1 MTTSVS
7 SSTSAA
13 PVDPVAKDGSSSS
26 DSGKWIEQL
35 EDADFW
41 TKVLAYFQRMQNLQ
55 KSSVQITLKGM
66 EADQVISRDAKQMQA
81 SVESI
86 SNAMKADEKKSVT
99 EGAVD
104 MLRKYGQPVVDP
116 DTNEKMDVDAF
127 IAKVAGEQAKKELN
141 DVTEIRYSDITYRID
156 ADKVKNRDIWD
167 WDYRALVA
175 AYDDPEFYSQCSEA
189 EKKLMYEAKS
199 RSWDDWRCIT
209 GGVNKNITNALE
221 LRYQMVKY
229 NRIIDEFA
237 KDHDISKMS
246 IAIDHFKDGD
256 QAYNYVMP
264 LDKAKEFVKQEIDR
278 QLNIKPDLEK
288 NAPEF
293 NKAQLQALVS
303 ALNSLSD
310 AKSTSSQQKNQSVQS
325 ALGEIQALITQ
336 ITNTI
341 NAKNEAKKGIA
352 SNTGR

>member
-13 PVDPVAKDGSSSS
+13 PVDPVAKDGLSSS

-66 EADQVISRDAKQMQA
+66 EADQIISRDAKQMQA

-99 EGAVD
+99 AGAVD

-127 IAKVAGEQAKKELN
+127 IAKVAGEKAKKELN

-156 ADKVKNRDIWD
+156 ADKVKNRSIWD
-167 WDYRALVA
+167 WEYRALKA
-175 AYDDPEFYSQCSEA
+175 AHDDPEFYSQCSEA
-189 EKKLMYEAKS
+189 EKKEMDHAISVNWDHWHHHGSEYKS
-199 RSWDDWRCIT
+199 
-209 GGVNKNITNALE
+209 ITNPLV

-237 KDHDISKMS
+237 KDHDIAKMS

-256 QAYNYVMP
+256 QAYNDMMP
-264 LDKAKEFVKQEIDR
+264 LDKAKEFVKQEKDR

-288 NAPEF
+288 NGPEF

>member
-7 SSTSAA
+7 SRTSAA
-13 PVDPVAKDGSSSS
+13 PVDLVAKDGSSSS

-66 EADQVISRDAKQMQA
+66 EADQIISRDAKQMQA
-81 SVESI
+81 SLESI

-99 EGAVD
+99 SGAVD
-104 MLRKYGQPVVDP
+104 MLRKYEQPVIDPETNKKMSVD
-116 DTNEKMDVDAF
+116 EF
-127 IAKVAGEQAKKELN
+127 LAKTTPPTDEENKSGSAENIKISKYTQ
-141 DVTEIRYSDITYRID
+141 D
-156 ADKVKNRDIWD
+156 
-167 WDYRALVA
+167 ALVERYKSNNVGHREVNLMNLA
-175 AYDDPEFYSQCSEA
+175 VKDPSFYDSLNPD
-189 EKKLMYEAKS
+189 EKAIIDRFAKGDYNS
-199 RSWDDWRCIT
+199 DKNFTSLCI
-209 GGVNKNITNALE
+209 K
-221 LRYQMVKY
+221 YQTVRY
-229 NRIIDEFA
+229 NRIIDAYEKT
-237 KDHDISKMS
+237 KDLGSLRD
-246 IAIDHFKDGD
+246 AYKDFTEHNLAFD
-256 QAYNYVMP
+256 TQMP
-264 LDKAKEFVKQEIDR
+264 LEKMKDFISEEADRRVKANSDAAA
-278 QLNIKPDLEK
+278 NG
-288 NAPEF
+288 PEL

>member
-13 PVDPVAKDGSSSS
+13 PVDLVAKDGSSSS

-66 EADQVISRDAKQMQA
+66 EADQIISRDAKQMQA

-86 SNAMKADEKKSVT
+86 SNAMKADSVT

-104 MLRKYGQPVVDP
+104 MLRKYEQPVIDP
-116 DTNEKMDVDAF
+116 DTNQKMSVDDF
-127 IAKVAGEQAKKELN
+127 LAKVGGEQGKK
-141 DVTEIRYSDITYRID
+141 VYSDIKSIRYDEKITYPVR
-156 ADKVKNRDIWD
+156 ADEVQHDNVTGR
-167 WDYRALVA
+167 DYRNLA
-175 AYDDPEFYSQCSEA
+175 AAQSDKEFYDQCSSD
-189 EKKLMYEAKS
+189 EKKLLDMAAKGNM
-199 RSWDDWRCIT
+199 DLL
-209 GGVNKNITNALE
+209 GKANIVCPLALK
-221 LRYQMVKY
+221 YQMFKY
-229 NRIIDEFA
+229 NKIIDQYA
-237 KDHDISKMS
+237 TDHDLAKLTIG
-246 IAIDHFKDGD
+246 IRNFKN
-256 QAYNYVMP
+256 YNQSYDRDMP
-264 LDKAKEFVKQEIDR
+264 IDKAEEFIKQETDK
-278 QLNIKPDLEK
+278 QLNCEGDTKK
-288 NAPEF
+288 NGTEL

>member
-1 MTTSVS
+1 MTTPVS

-13 PVDPVAKDGSSSS
+13 PVDPVTKDGLSSS

-66 EADQVISRDAKQMQA
+66 EADQIISRDAKQMQA

-99 EGAVD
+99 AGAMD
-104 MLRKYGQPVVDP
+104 MLRKYEQPIIDP
-116 DTNEKMDVDAF
+116 DTNKKMSVDDF
-127 IAKVAGEQAKKELN
+127 LAKVAGDQAKKVWS
-141 DVTEIRYSDITYRID
+141 DVTEIRYSDITYRTE
-156 ADKVKNRDIWD
+156 ADKVKNDSIWD
-167 WDYRALVA
+167 HDYRVLKA
-175 AYDDPEFYSQCSEA
+175 AHDDPEFYNQCSEA
-189 EKKLMYEAKS
+189 EKKEMDHASSVNWDHWHHHSDEYKS
-199 RSWDDWRCIT
+199 IINPL
-209 GGVNKNITNALE
+209 G

-237 KDHDISKMS
+237 KDHDIAKMT

-256 QAYNYVMP
+256 QAYNYKMP
-264 LDKAKEFVKQEIDR
+264 LDKAKEFIKTETDR

-288 NAPEF
+288 NGPEF
-293 NKAQLQALVS
+293 NKAQFQAIVS

-325 ALGEIQALITQ
+325 TLGEIQALITQ

>member
-13 PVDPVAKDGSSSS
+13 PVDPVAKDGLSSS

-66 EADQVISRDAKQMQA
+66 EADQIISRDAKQMQA

-99 EGAVD
+99 AGAVD
-104 MLRKYGQPVVDP
+104 MLRKYEQPIIDP
-116 DTNEKMDVDAF
+116 DTNQKMSVDDYL
-127 IAKVAGEQAKKELN
+127 AKVGGEQAKKVYS
-141 DVTEIRYSDITYRID
+141 DPKSIRYDEKITYPVR
-156 ADKVKNRDIWD
+156 ADEVKRDSVSAR
-167 WDYRALVA
+167 DYRNLA
-175 AYDDPEFYSQCSEA
+175 AAHSDKEFYDQCSSA
-189 EKKLMYEAKS
+189 EKEIMDKAAEYDLDLCSKGMIV
-199 RSWDDWRCIT
+199 CPL
-209 GGVNKNITNALE
+209 ALK
-221 LRYQMVKY
+221 YQMFKY
-229 NRIIDEFA
+229 NRIIDQYA
-237 KDHDISKMS
+237 TDHDIAKLT
-246 IAIDHFKDGD
+246 IAIRDFKSHD
-256 QAYNYVMP
+256 QSYDTDMP
-264 LDKAKEFVKQEIDR
+264 IDKAEEFIKQETDKK
-278 QLNIKPDLEK
+278 LNFEEDTKK
-288 NAPEF
+288 NGPEL

>member
-1 MTTSVS
+1 M
-7 SSTSAA
+7 
-13 PVDPVAKDGSSSS
+13 SSS
-26 DSGKWIEQL
+26 DSEKWIEQL

-66 EADQVISRDAKQMQA
+66 ESEQIMSRDAKQMQA

-86 SNAMKADEKKSVT
+86 SNAMKTDEKRSVT
-99 EGAVD
+99 AGAVD
-104 MLRKYGQPVVDP
+104 MLRKYEQPIIDP
-116 DTNEKMDVDAF
+116 DTNKKMSVDDFLAKIKSSSDNENKNGSTEYLKVSKF
-127 IAKVAGEQAKKELN
+127 TLDGLVGKYRNYNVTHREFRLMDIAVK
-141 DVTEIRYSDITYRID
+141 
-156 ADKVKNRDIWD
+156 DK
-167 WDYRALVA
+167 
-175 AYDDPEFYSQCSEA
+175 EFYDSLNPD
-189 EKKLMYEAKS
+189 EKKVLDRYANDKTRES
-199 RSWDDWRCIT
+199 DQDFTVLCI
-209 GGVNKNITNALE
+209 K
-221 LRYQMVKY
+221 YQTVRY
-229 NRIIDEFA
+229 NRIIDEYDKT
-237 KDHDISKMS
+237 KDLSSMHD
-246 IAIDHFKDGD
+246 AIYDFSAHDLGYD
-256 QAYNYVMP
+256 TDMP
-264 LDKAKEFVKQEIDR
+264 LGRAKEFMREEADR
-278 QLNIKPDLEK
+278 RVNAKPDDAAK
-288 NAPEF
+288 GPEL